1 MLAPWIMVHQHTG
14 GAIDIMRLTIMALGA
29 CAILASGSVSAQS
42 SGRQNPGDRAPQDQP
57 PGDQHEPSG
66 TQLTIEGLGTLML
79 GLQRMVEEL
88 PRYNL
93 PEINENGDIIL
104 RRIDPHRKPEQPPT
118 PIPQGNGVD
127 L

>member
-1 MLAPWIMVHQHTG
+1 MTHQRTG
-14 GAIDIMRLTIMALGA
+14 GEGDIMRLTIPALCA
-29 CAILASGSVSAQS
+29 CAMLASAPVSAQTS
-42 SGRQNPGDRAPQDQP
+42 PQAPPQTPDAQ
-57 PGDQHEPSG
+57 EPSG
-66 TQLTIEGLGTLML
+66 TQLTLEGLEKLML

-104 RRIDPHRKPEQPPT
+104 RRIDPHTKPEQPVPLV
-118 PIPQGNGVD
+118 PPGKGVD